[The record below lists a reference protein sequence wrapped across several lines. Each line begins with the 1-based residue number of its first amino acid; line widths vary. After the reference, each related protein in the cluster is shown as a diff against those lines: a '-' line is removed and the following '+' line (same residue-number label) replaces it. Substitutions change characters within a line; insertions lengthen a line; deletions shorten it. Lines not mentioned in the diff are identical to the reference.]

1 MRETLTKRALAYAQR
16 LVRIESVSFRERPC
30 AEELAGILEGL
41 GFRTYIDEGNNLVAR
56 LHGRQSDAPT
66 LLFIGHHDT
75 VDLGD
80 LSEWDYPPLDAVVE
94 NGKLH
99 GRGSNDEKGGLAA
112 FLAAMET
119 LLENDMRP
127 AGDILLISTREEI
140 ADLSQRG
147 ILQVLRRAGIGPGG
161 EAVGGAAQTGRDA
174 DGETTADEAISLQA
188 DACICL
194 EPTETTLMLGHRGR
208 AVADFSLRGRAA
220 HASMPARGTNAIE
233 KAAALVQ
240 VIQEMPM
247 PAGTASSRGLVGSV
261 TAPEEGTTWPPLEDW
276 TGTQAVTMIRG
287 GTRENIIPEEC
298 TVTVDR
304 RILDGEDEHTVAAEY
319 REVIGRLQKADP
331 EMEVSFQIRP
341 PYYAA
346 LTDREDGFVR
356 RVQAILRDMDH
367 PDLPEIFPGHTDAE
381 WVIND
386 MGIPCVILGPGSLS
400 TAHTAR
406 EYVPVADLG
415 FCAEVYYRTCLAL
428 GAGCW

>member
-1 MRETLTKRALAYAQR
+1 
-16 LVRIESVSFRERPC
+16 
-30 AEELAGILEGL
+30 
-41 GFRTYIDEGNNLVAR
+41 
-56 LHGRQSDAPT
+56 
-66 LLFIGHHDT
+66 
-75 VDLGD
+75 
-80 LSEWDYPPLDAVVE
+80 
-94 NGKLH
+94 
-99 GRGSNDEKGGLAA
+99 
-112 FLAAMET
+112 
-119 LLENDMRP
+119 
-127 AGDILLISTREEI
+127 
-140 ADLSQRG
+140 
-147 ILQVLRRAGIGPGG
+147 
-161 EAVGGAAQTGRDA
+161 
-174 DGETTADEAISLQA
+174 
-188 DACICL
+188 
-194 EPTETTLMLGHRGR
+194 
-208 AVADFSLRGRAA
+208 
-220 HASMPARGTNAIE
+220 
-233 KAAALVQ
+233 
-240 VIQEMPM
+240 M
-247 PAGTASSRGLVGSV
+247 PAGSASGRGLVGSV

-319 REVIGRLQKADP
+319 QEVIGRLQAVDP
-331 EMEVSFQIRP
+331 GFQVEFQIRP